1 MIKFARKLFNDINM
15 KPKNMKAFWIG
26 AGFFLTFLA
35 VMLAETTRIFS
46 SFDPAIVN
54 FLQSGIP
61 RSIDVPLSIFSL
73 LGSFELTSLIVL
85 ILVII
90 IFRKKKIIYYPLGL
104 FAAILVFEL
113 IGKILLYHPGPPSDY
128 FRYTL
133 PFYFP
138 TSHVQT
144 KFSFPSGHVSRTIFI
159 AITAA
164 FFGLKFMSK
173 RKSALFLFFWIL
185 FSLIMV
191 VSRVYLGEH
200 WASDTIGGILLGGA
214 MGFFAIMYF

>member
-1 MIKFARKLFNDINM
+1 MIKFALKLFNDINM
-15 KPKNMKAFWIG
+15 KPKNMKAFAVG
-26 AGFFLTFLA
+26 ACLLFIFLA
-35 VMLAETTRIFS
+35 ITLAETAGIFS
-46 SFDPAIVN
+46 AFDPAIVN
-54 FLQSGIP
+54 FLQSGSS

-73 LGSFELTSLIVL
+73 LGSFEFTSIMIL
-85 ILVII
+85 ILGII
-90 IFRKKKIIYYPLGL
+90 IFRKKKIIYYPLAL
-104 FAAILVFEL
+104 FAAILVFEF
-113 IGKILLYHPGPPSDY
+113 IGKIFLYHPGPPSDY

-133 PFYFP
+133 PFSFP

-144 KFSFPSGHVSRTIFI
+144 KFSFPSGHVSRTIFV
-159 AITAA
+159 AVTAA

-173 RKSALFLFFWIL
+173 RKSALFLLFWIL

-200 WASDTIGGILLGGA
+200 WASDTIGGVLLGGA